1 MFSRHT
7 NRQIEEQIAS
17 LRQQI
22 TGLQAENQ
30 RFNSLLEIMGDGVLI
45 TDEAGLVRWLN
56 PAAARL
62 LAVDAVESDGRPF
75 AAVVRHHRI
84 IELMDACRAQQTE
97 QRAAI
102 EIGQEQFLQVT
113 ITPFQEGDL
122 QSTLTIL
129 QDLTQVRHLQTVR
142 RDFISNL
149 SHELRTPLASLRAV
163 IETLQGGALD
173 DPPAA
178 HRFLNRAA
186 GEIDVLTQMVEELLE
201 LSRIESGQAP
211 FRMAATTVPDLL
223 LAPLDRLLPQ
233 AQRKGV
239 ALTLAIKPGLPLV
252 LADQNRVQRVVT
264 NLVHNA
270 IKFTPEDGR
279 IKVSAYVK
287 KKRPYEVVIAVK
299 DTGCGIPPQDLP
311 RIFERFYKSDRA
323 RTRDGSGTGLGLAIS
338 RHIVQAHNGRIW
350 VKSRA
355 GKGSTFFFT
364 LPIFGQ
370 NVAPRH

>member
-1 MFSRHT
+1 MT
-7 NRQIEEQIAS
+7 
-17 LRQQI
+17 QI
-22 TGLQAENQ
+22 THQPAETDWPQELARLRAENQ

-62 LAVDAVESDGRPF
+62 LGVTAAESYGRPF
-75 AAVVRHHRI
+75 AVVARHHRI
-84 IELMDACRAQQTE
+84 IELMATCRAQQTE
-97 QRAAI
+97 QRAAV
-102 EIGQEQFLQVT
+102 EIGRELFLQVT

-163 IETLQGGALD
+163 IETLQGGALE

-178 HRFLNRAA
+178 RRFLDRAA

-211 FRMAATTVPDLL
+211 FRMAATAVSDLL
-223 LAPLDRLLPQ
+223 PDPLDRLLPQ

-239 ALTLAIKPGLPLV
+239 TLRLEIKPGLPSV
-252 LADQNRVQRVVT
+252 LADRERVQRVVT

-270 IKFTPEDGR
+270 IKFTPPGGR
-279 IKVSAYVK
+279 ITVSAYVK
-287 KKRPYEVVIAVK
+287 KKRPGELIIAVK
-299 DTGCGIPPQDLP
+299 DTGRGIPAQDLP

-350 VKSRA
+350 VKSRE

-364 LPIFGQ
+364 LP
-370 NVAPRH
+370 VA

>member
-1 MFSRHT
+1 MFSKR
-7 NRQIEEQIAS
+7 NDRQIEEQIDS
-17 LRQQI
+17 LQQQI
-22 TGLQAENQ
+22 AALQAENQ

-62 LAVDAVESDGRPF
+62 LNVDAAESDGRPF

-113 ITPFQEGDL
+113 ITPFREGGL

-178 HRFLNRAA
+178 HRFLSRAA

-211 FRMAATTVPDLL
+211 FRMEATAVPDLL
-223 LAPLDRLLPQ
+223 LTPLDRLLPQ

-239 ALTLAIKPGLPLV
+239 SLTLDIKPGLPHV
-252 LADQNRVQRVVT
+252 LADRERVQRVVT

-270 IKFTPEDGR
+270 IKFTAAGGR
-279 IKVSAYVK
+279 IKVSAYIK
-287 KKRPYEVVIAVK
+287 KKRPYELVIAVK
-299 DTGCGIPPQDLP
+299 DNGSGIPPQDLP

-338 RHIVQAHNGRIW
+338 RHIVQAHDGRIW
-350 VKSRA
+350 VKSRE

-364 LPIFGQ
+364 LP
-370 NVAPRH
+370 VAD